1 MMVRWGL
8 EGMRSFEQPSVQA
21 KEGNRLRKDT
31 PAAASS
37 TPSAA
42 DLGAL

>member
-1 MMVRWGL
+1 MMGRWGL

-21 KEGNRLRKDT
+21 KEGDRLRKDT
-31 PAAASS
+31 PTTASS
-37 TPSAA
+37 TPSAV